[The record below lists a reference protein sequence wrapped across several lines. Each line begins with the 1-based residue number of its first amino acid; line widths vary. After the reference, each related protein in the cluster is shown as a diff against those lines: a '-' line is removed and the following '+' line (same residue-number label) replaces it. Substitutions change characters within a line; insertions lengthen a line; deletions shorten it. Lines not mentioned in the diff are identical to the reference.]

1 MSQKKI
7 ILPSLLIAMFI
18 TLVFMAYQQGKEGAL
33 FYDDLTNLAQLG
45 SLDSY
50 ADAKEFVLG
59 GSAGPLGRPVSLI
72 TFVPHASDW
81 PENSSSAILVNIVIH
96 IINGLLLLAI
106 GYLVLVRSGLLASKQ
121 ALLASFMAMALWIS
135 MPLLA
140 STTLIIIQRMTSLAS
155 MLGLIGIL
163 GYLLLSRQSGDE
175 SLKRLLV
182 KFSVL
187 FCFTAV
193 AMLAKEN
200 AVVFPIYVLILE
212 LVLLGRIKE
221 RRSGSDTLR
230 MIRLSGLLIYAVLVI
245 GYLVS
250 KIPTDIFAYNPQRG
264 FTFIDRLATQPLIL
278 WDYIRL
284 ALMPRL
290 NAYGP
295 FHDDIQVVS
304 SFGKSLISTMAFL
317 MILAIGLLL
326 RKKFPMLLVAV
337 LWFFC
342 GHLVESTVIMLE
354 LYFEHRNYIA
364 VYGIALMMA
373 CAVVMA
379 SERYKKILIG
389 AFAAYVAMQFMILA
403 MLTNIWGDSVAA
415 AEHWAQVKPES
426 SRAHMALSESYFR
439 SLQNPSYANTA
450 LDRGLVTCP
459 DCLDMYMQALI
470 YGCLGEGEEKVRGR
484 YEALYKAAPTGRFT
498 PALLDGFYPLR
509 DFLNEASCA
518 GLSFD
523 QIYMLLLQLETNPRF
538 DGTENRIHLTYL
550 KAVIA
555 SDIRDWDAALQHLD
569 ELLAIRRIFS
579 AVTLEAQVLEK
590 SQGKQAA
597 MSFLEQ
603 VQEDPGDIG
612 DVSRVEWDKRLQKFI
627 VDMREGS

>member
-1 MSQKKI
+1 MSKKKV
-7 ILPSLLIAMFI
+7 ILPALLIAIFLA
-18 TLVFMAYQQGKEGAL
+18 LVFMAYQQGKGGGL
-33 FYDDLTNLAQLG
+33 FYDDLTNLSQLD
-45 SLDSY
+45 SVDSY

-72 TFVPHASDW
+72 TFIPHASDW
-81 PENSSSAILVNIVIH
+81 PENSSSAILVNIIIH
-96 IINGLLLLAI
+96 ITNGLLLLAI
-106 GYLVLVRSGLLASKQ
+106 GYLVLVRSGMLAKKQ
-121 ALLASFMAMALWIS
+121 ALLTSFMAMALWIS

-155 MLGLIGIL
+155 MLGLIGVL
-163 GYLLLSRQSGDE
+163 GYLLLSRQAGDE
-175 SLKRLLV
+175 SLKRLFA
-182 KFSVL
+182 KFTLL
-187 FCFTAV
+187 FGFTAA

-212 LVLLGRIKE
+212 LTVLRSKKE
-221 RRSGSDTLR
+221 SRSGLDPLKVL
-230 MIRLSGLLIYAVLVI
+230 RLSGLLVYTALVI
-245 GYLVS
+245 GYLLS
-250 KIPTDIFAYNPQRG
+250 KIPADMFAFNPQRG

-284 ALMPRL
+284 ALIPSL

-295 FHDDIQVVS
+295 FHDDVQVVS
-304 SFGKSLISTMAFL
+304 SYGKSLIATMAFL
-317 MILAIGLLL
+317 VILGVGLYL
-326 RKKFPMLLVAV
+326 RHRFPMLLVAV

-354 LYFEHRNYIA
+354 PYFEHRNYIA
-364 VYGIALMMA
+364 IYGIALMLA

-379 SERYKKILIG
+379 SERYKKLLLG
-389 AFAAYVAMQFMILA
+389 AFAGYVAMQFMVLA
-403 MLTNIWGDSVAA
+403 MLANIWGDSVAA

-426 SRAHMALSESYFR
+426 SRAHMALSENYFR
-439 SLQNPSYANTA
+439 NLPSPSYANTA

-459 DCLDMYMQALI
+459 DCLDMYMQSLI
-470 YGCLGEGEEKVRGR
+470 YGCLGEDAERVHGR
-484 YEALYKAAPTGRFT
+484 YQALYEAAPTGRFT

-509 DFLNEASCA
+509 EFLNEDACD

-523 QIYMLLLQLETNPRF
+523 QIYMLLLQLGTNPRF
-538 DGTENRIHLTYL
+538 DATANKIHLTYL

-555 SDIRDWDAALQHLD
+555 ADIRDWDTALEYLD
-569 ELLAIRRIFS
+569 ELRVIRRIFS

-590 SQGKQAA
+590 SQGRQAA

-603 VQEDPGDIG
+603 VQQDPGDIG
-612 DVSRVEWDKRLQKFI
+612 DVSRGEWDKRLQEFI
-627 VDMREGS
+627 DDMREDN